1 MAGNPEYQNVHQ
13 AAGPPPVTPA
23 DTPSSPSN
31 YAAVTP
37 HGRGPA
43 PYDIQAPLMD
53 GEITSAFNSAN
64 ADAGAGV
71 LYPQSARQREAAAI
85 LDSPQG
91 AGLDGLDVMSGTT
104 AGWPADIEPGG

>member
-1 MAGNPEYQNVHQ
+1 MGNPFFQPLDPQ
-13 AAGPPPVTPA
+13 SPPDHVTPA
-23 DTPSSPSN
+23 DTPSSPSGF
-31 YAAVTP
+31 ASVTP

-43 PYDIQAPLMD
+43 AYDIQAPLMD

-64 ADAGAGV
+64 TDAGAGV